1 MRFSNLPVL
10 VNGKRLADV
19 MREPIRASDMI
30 ARVGPACWRGRM
42 ERYLCSSGLLE
53 RWGMGKF
60 QELTWAATFAIGLG
74 ATAAADEMIL
84 EDFGEGASKRWQYAA
99 DTVMGGVSDGGAVV
113 AMIDGQPGIR
123 LTGTVSTEFN
133 GGFIQV
139 RRLLRDGLPAETTGI
154 KLDVRGN
161 DQRYYLFIRTSEMSR
176 PWYYY
181 SESFEAGTAWQKV
194 QLSLDSFERSHAHL
208 SERID
213 PEEIISIAIVAFG
226 RDHEADISVRRIAL
240 F

>member
-1 MRFSNLPVL
+1 MR
-10 VNGKRLADV
+10 GIRGLA
-19 MREPIRASDMI
+19 
-30 ARVGPACWRGRM
+30 
-42 ERYLCSSGLLE
+42 
-53 RWGMGKF
+53 
-60 QELTWAATFAIGLG
+60 WAALLAVGLS
-74 ATAAADEMIL
+74 ATAAADDMVL
-84 EDFGEGASKRWQYAA
+84 EDFGDGASKRWQYAA

-123 LTGTVSTEFN
+123 LTGTVSTVFN

-139 RRLLRDGLPAETTGI
+139 RRLLRDGLPAATTGI
-154 KLDVRGN
+154 EMDVRGN

-181 SESFEAGTAWQKV
+181 GESFEACTSWQKV

-208 SERID
+208 SESID

>member
-1 MRFSNLPVL
+1 MGGFQ
-10 VNGKRLADV
+10 RLA
-19 MREPIRASDMI
+19 
-30 ARVGPACWRGRM
+30 
-42 ERYLCSSGLLE
+42 
-53 RWGMGKF
+53 
-60 QELTWAATFAIGLG
+60 WAALLAVGLG
-74 ATAAADEMIL
+74 ATASAEDMIL

-113 AMIDGQPGIR
+113 AVIDGQPGIR

-139 RRLLRDGLPAETTGI
+139 RRLLRDGLPADTTGI
-154 KLDVRGN
+154 ELDVRGN
-161 DQRYYLFIRTSEMSR
+161 TERYYMFIRTSEMSR

-181 SESFEAGTAWQKV
+181 GESFEAGPSWEKV
-194 QLSLDSFERSHAHL
+194 QLSLGNFERSHAHL
-208 SERID
+208 SESIA

-226 RDHEADISVRRIAL
+226 RDHEADISVRSIAL